1 MDRLQVLYGVFRDKE
16 ESMRVSNWLVIGLL
30 TIAVAS
36 ASGQARD
43 YKDTYTSLEAGKPM
57 APAKALDVMLS
68 QLETQVLG
76 VAQAMPAE
84 KYSFAPTAETFAS
97 GTPAK
102 YGTVRTFAAEL
113 THIAGANYFFYST
126 VSGAA
131 PPAVAKQVRDLKT
144 KDEILAALKQSF
156 AYGHAQIMT
165 ITPQNAF
172 IVIKGADGFH
182 TPATVAAFAVA
193 HGYDH
198 YGQMVEYLRMNG
210 VVPPGSN

>member
-1 MDRLQVLYGVFRDKE
+1 
-16 ESMRVSNWLVIGLL
+16 MRVFNWSVIGLL
-30 TIAVAS
+30 TIALAS
-36 ASGQARD
+36 ASGQAKD
-43 YKDTYTSLEAGKPM
+43 YKDTYTSSEAGKPM
-57 APAKALDVMLS
+57 APAKALDDMLS
-68 QLETQVLG
+68 LFETQVLG

-84 KYSFAPTAETFAS
+84 KYSFAPTVETFAP

-102 YGTVRTFAAEL
+102 FGTVRTFAEQL
-113 THIAGANYFFYST
+113 THITSANYFFYST

-131 PPAVAKQVRDLKT
+131 PPAAAKQVRDLKT

-172 IVIKGADGFH
+172 TGIKGADGFH

>member
-1 MDRLQVLYGVFRDKE
+1 
-16 ESMRVSNWLVIGLL
+16 MRVSNWPAIGLL

-43 YKDTYTSLEAGKPM
+43 YKDTYTASDAGKPT
-57 APAKALDVMLS
+57 APAKALDVMLT
-68 QLETQVLG
+68 QLETEVLG

-84 KYSFAPTAETFAS
+84 KYGFAPTAETFAPGS
-97 GTPAK
+97 PAK
-102 YGTVRTFAAEL
+102 YGNVRTFAAQL
-113 THIAGANYFFYST
+113 THIAGANYHFYSQ
-126 VSGAA
+126 VSGTT
-131 PPAVAKQVRDLKT
+131 PPAASKQVRDLKT

-172 IVIKGADGFH
+172 IGIEGLDGFH

-198 YGQMVEYLRMNG
+198 YGQLVEYLRMNG

>member
-1 MDRLQVLYGVFRDKE
+1 
-16 ESMRVSNWLVIGLL
+16 MRVSNWSVIGLL

-36 ASGQARD
+36 GSAQVKD
-43 YKDTYTSLEAGKPM
+43 YKDTYTASEAGKPM
-57 APAKALDVMLS
+57 APAKALDVMLT
-68 QLETQVLG
+68 QFETEVMG

-84 KYSFAPTAETFAS
+84 KYGFAPTPETFAP

-102 YGTVRTFAAEL
+102 YGNVRTFAGEL
-113 THIAGANYFFYST
+113 THIAGANYHFYSL
-126 VSGAA
+126 VSGAT
-131 PPAVAKQVRDLKT
+131 PPAAAKQVRDLKT

-172 IVIKGADGFH
+172 IGIEGLDGFH
-182 TPATVAAFAVA
+182 TPATLAAFAVA

-210 VVPPGSN
+210 VVPSGSN

>member
-1 MDRLQVLYGVFRDKE
+1 
-16 ESMRVSNWLVIGLL
+16 MRISNWVVVGLL

-36 ASGQARD
+36 ASGQVRD
-43 YKDTYTSLEAGKPM
+43 YQDAYTSSEAGKPM

-68 QLETQVLG
+68 QLETQVLA

-84 KYSFAPTAETFAS
+84 KYGFAPTADTFAP
-97 GTPAK
+97 GTRAK
-102 YGTVRTFAAEL
+102 YGTVRTFAGEL
-113 THIAGANYFFYST
+113 THIAGANYHFYSL
-126 VSGAA
+126 VSGTT
-131 PPAVAKQVRDLKT
+131 PPAAAKQVRDLKA

-172 IVIKGADGFH
+172 IGIEGLDGFH
-182 TPATVAAFAVA
+182 TPATLAAFAVA

>member
-1 MDRLQVLYGVFRDKE
+1 
-16 ESMRVSNWLVIGLL
+16 MRVSNWSVIGLL
-30 TIAVAS
+30 AIAA
-36 ASGQARD
+36 ASGSAQVRD
-43 YKDTYTSLEAGKPM
+43 FQDTYTASEAGKPM

-84 KYSFAPTAETFAS
+84 KYGFAPTAETFAPGS
-97 GTPAK
+97 PAK
-102 YGTVRTFAAEL
+102 YGTVRTFAGQL
-113 THIAGANYFFYST
+113 THIASANYSFYSKLN
-126 VSGAA
+126 GATT
-131 PPAVAKQVRDLKT
+131 PAAAKQVRDLKT

-172 IVIKGADGFH
+172 IGIEGADGFH

>member
-1 MDRLQVLYGVFRDKE
+1 
-16 ESMRVSNWLVIGLL
+16 MRICSWSVIGLL
-30 TIAVAS
+30 SIALVSAS
-36 ASGQARD
+36 AQDMG
-43 YKDTYTSLEAGKPM
+43 YKDTYTASDAGKAM
-57 APAKALDVMLS
+57 APAKALDAMVS

-97 GTPAK
+97 GSPAK
-102 YGTVRTFAAEL
+102 FATVRTFAEQL
-113 THIAGANYFFYST
+113 THITSANYFFFS
-126 VSGAA
+126 SLNGAT
-131 PPAVAKQVRDLKT
+131 PPTAAKQVRDLKT
-144 KDEILAALKQSF
+144 KDEILAALKESF
-156 AYGHAQIMT
+156 AYAHTQIKT

-172 IVIKGADGFH
+172 NGIKGADGFH

-210 VVPPGSN
+210 VVPPGSK

>member
-1 MDRLQVLYGVFRDKE
+1 
-16 ESMRVSNWLVIGLL
+16 MRVFNWSVIGLL
-30 TIAVAS
+30 TIALAS
-36 ASGQARD
+36 ASGQAKD
-43 YKDTYTSLEAGKPM
+43 YKDTYTSSEAGKPM
-57 APAKALDVMLS
+57 APAKALDDMLS
-68 QLETQVLG
+68 LLETQVLG

-84 KYSFAPTAETFAS
+84 KYSFAPTVETFAP

-102 YGTVRTFAAEL
+102 FGTVRTFAGQL
-113 THIAGANYFFYST
+113 THIAGANYFLYGA
-126 VSGAA
+126 VNGAA
-131 PPAVAKQVRDLKT
+131 PPAAAKQVRDLKT
-144 KDEILAALKQSF
+144 KDEILAALKESF

-172 IVIKGADGFH
+172 TGIKGADGFH

>member
-1 MDRLQVLYGVFRDKE
+1 
-16 ESMRVSNWLVIGLL
+16 MRVSNWWVIGLL

-43 YKDTYTSLEAGKPM
+43 YKDTYTSSEAGKPM
-57 APAKALDVMLS
+57 APAKALDVMLT
-68 QLETQVLG
+68 QLETQVLAA
-76 VAQAMPAE
+76 AQAMPAE
-84 KYSFAPTAETFAS
+84 KYGFAPTAETFAPGS
-97 GTPAK
+97 PAK
-102 YGTVRTFAAEL
+102 YGTVRTFAGEL
-113 THIAGANYFFYST
+113 THIAGANYNFYSK

-131 PPAVAKQVRDLKT
+131 PPAAAKQVRDLKT

-172 IVIKGADGFH
+172 IGIQGADGFH

-198 YGQMVEYLRMNG
+198 YGQIVEYLRMNG

>member
-1 MDRLQVLYGVFRDKE
+1 
-16 ESMRVSNWLVIGLL
+16 MRVSNWPVIGLL

-36 ASGQARD
+36 GSAQVRD
-43 YKDTYTSLEAGKPM
+43 FQDTYTASEAGQPM
-57 APAKALDVMLS
+57 VPAKALDVMLS

-84 KYSFAPTAETFAS
+84 KYGFAPTAETFAAGS
-97 GTPAK
+97 PAK
-102 YGTVRTFAAEL
+102 FETVRTFAGQL
-113 THIAGANYFFYST
+113 THIAGANYSFFSKLNGT
-126 VSGAA
+126 T
-131 PPAVAKQVRDLKT
+131 PPAAAKQVRDLKT
-144 KDEILAALKQSF
+144 KEEIVAALKQSF

-172 IVIKGADGFH
+172 NAIEGADGFH

-198 YGQMVEYLRMNG
+198 YGQLVEYLRMNG

>member
-1 MDRLQVLYGVFRDKE
+1 
-16 ESMRVSNWLVIGLL
+16 MRVSSWPVIGLL

-36 ASGQARD
+36 GSAQVRD
-43 YKDTYTSLEAGKPM
+43 FQDTYAASEAGKPM

-68 QLETQVLG
+68 QLEAQVLG

-84 KYSFAPTAETFAS
+84 KYGFAPTAETFAPGS
-97 GTPAK
+97 PAK
-102 YGTVRTFAAEL
+102 FGTVRTFAGQL
-113 THIAGANYFFYST
+113 THISGANYSFFSKLNGT
-126 VSGAA
+126 T
-131 PPAVAKQVRDLKT
+131 PPAAAKQVRDLKT

-172 IVIKGADGFH
+172 NAIEGADGFH

-198 YGQMVEYLRMNG
+198 YGQLVEYLRMNG

>member
-1 MDRLQVLYGVFRDKE
+1 
-16 ESMRVSNWLVIGLL
+16 MRVSNWSVIGLL

-43 YKDTYTSLEAGKPM
+43 YKDTYTSSEAGKPM
-57 APAKALDVMLS
+57 APAKALDAMLS
-68 QLETQVLG
+68 QFETQVLG

-84 KYSFAPTAETFAS
+84 KYSFAPTAETFAPGS
-97 GTPAK
+97 PAK
-102 YGTVRTFAAEL
+102 YATVRTFAGEL
-113 THIAGANYFFYST
+113 THIASANYFFYSA

-131 PPAVAKQVRDLKT
+131 PPAAAKQVRDLKT

-156 AYGHAQIMT
+156 AYAHAQIMT
-165 ITPQNAF
+165 ITPENAF
-172 IVIKGADGFH
+172 NGIKGADGFH

>member
-1 MDRLQVLYGVFRDKE
+1 
-16 ESMRVSNWLVIGLL
+16 MRVFNWSVIGLL
-30 TIAVAS
+30 TIALAS
-36 ASGQARD
+36 ASGQAKD
-43 YKDTYTSLEAGKPM
+43 YKDTYTSSEAGKPM
-57 APAKALDVMLS
+57 APAKALDDMLS
-68 QLETQVLG
+68 LLETQVLG

-84 KYSFAPTAETFAS
+84 KYSFAPTVETFAPGS
-97 GTPAK
+97 PAK
-102 YGTVRTFAAEL
+102 YGTVRTFAGQL
-113 THIAGANYFFYST
+113 THIASANYFFYST
-126 VSGAA
+126 VSGTA
-131 PPAVAKQVRDLKT
+131 PPAEAKQVSDLKT

-156 AYGHAQIMT
+156 AYGHAQIKT

-172 IVIKGADGFH
+172 IGIKGADGFH